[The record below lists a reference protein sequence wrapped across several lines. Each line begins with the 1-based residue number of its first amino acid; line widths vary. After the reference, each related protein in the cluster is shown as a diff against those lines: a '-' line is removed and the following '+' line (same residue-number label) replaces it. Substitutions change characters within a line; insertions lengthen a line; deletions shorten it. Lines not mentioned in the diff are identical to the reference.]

1 MKKYSFTTRSLNSLI
16 RFSIIGMLVF
26 VVGIFAA
33 FSPLADATKW
43 KVDDAHSSVSFA
55 IDHGF
60 VPTTG
65 RFDKFK
71 GDLNFSPENLADSK
85 ADFTI
90 DINSVNTQETK
101 RDNHLKSED
110 FFNAKEYPS
119 MRFVSSKFTKV
130 DDKNYIAHGKLT
142 IRNVTKDI
150 ELPFKVLGIGQ
161 HPAKKGTTVMGIK
174 AKTTIDRT
182 DYEVGTG
189 SWAATAIVGDE
200 VEITIIMELHN

>member
-1 MKKYSFTTRSLNSLI
+1 MKKYSFITRPFNFT
-16 RFSIIGMLVF
+16 RFSIVALFVF
-26 VVGIFAA
+26 VVGTFAA

-43 KVDDAHSSVSFA
+43 KVDDSHSTVSFA

-85 ADFTI
+85 ANFTI
-90 DINSVNTQETK
+90 DINSVNTQEPK
-101 RDNHLKSED
+101 RDKHLKSKD
-110 FFNAKEYPS
+110 FFNAEEYPS
-119 MRFVSSKFTKV
+119 MTFVSSKFTKV

-189 SWAATAIVGDE
+189 SWTATAIVGDE

>member
-1 MKKYSFTTRSLNSLI
+1 MKKYSFFTRSLVVSFLI
-16 RFSIIGMLVF
+16 LT
-26 VVGIFAA
+26 VGIFAA

-43 KVDDAHSSVSFA
+43 KVDDSHSTVSFA

-85 ADFTI
+85 AALTI
-90 DINSVNTQETK
+90 DINSINTQEPK
-101 RDNHLKSED
+101 RDNNLKSKE
-110 FFNAKEYPS
+110 FLNVKEYPS

-142 IRNVTKDI
+142 IRNVNKDI
-150 ELPFKVLGIGQ
+150 ELQFKV
-161 HPAKKGTTVMGIK
+161 
-174 AKTTIDRT
+174 
-182 DYEVGTG
+182 
-189 SWAATAIVGDE
+189 
-200 VEITIIMELHN
+200 

>member
-1 MKKYSFTTRSLNSLI
+1 MQRYSFFTRSLFFGLLI
-16 RFSIIGMLVF
+16 LMVGVF
-26 VVGIFAA
+26 VA

-43 KVDDAHSSVSFA
+43 KVDDSHSSISFA

-71 GDLNFSPENLADSK
+71 GNLNFSPENLADSK

-90 DINSVNTQETK
+90 DINSVNTQEPK
-101 RDNHLKSED
+101 RDKHLKSKD
-110 FFNAKEYPS
+110 FFNADKYPS
-119 MRFVSSKFTKV
+119 MTFVSSKFTKV

-142 IRNVTKDI
+142 IREVTKNI

-161 HPAKKGTTVMGIK
+161 HPAFKNKTVMGIK

>member
-1 MKKYSFTTRSLNSLI
+1 MKKYLFSTRPLIFSL
-16 RFSIIGMLVF
+16 LVL

-33 FSPLADATKW
+33 FSPLTDATKW
-43 KVDDAHSSVSFA
+43 KVDDSHSTVSFA

-71 GDLNFSPENLADSK
+71 GDLRFSPENLAESK

-90 DINSVNTQETK
+90 DVTSVNTQEAK
-101 RDNHLKSED
+101 RDKHLRSKD
-110 FFNAKEYPS
+110 FFNTDKYPS
-119 MRFVSSKFTKV
+119 MRFVSEKFTKV

-142 IRNVTKDI
+142 IRDVTKDI

-161 HPAKKGTTVMGIK
+161 HPAFKKKTVMGIK